1 VIEMLEPGAVEVGRR
16 KNWMTWKTWVL
27 VSVAGMLAM
36 GLWLADEVID
46 YMVATSPQAAD
57 QAVVP
62 VWERL
67 SEIDAAFVFNAV
79 VHEGSDY

>member
-1 VIEMLEPGAVEVGRR
+1 MLETREVEVGRKKAR
-16 KNWMTWKTWVL
+16 MTWKTWVL
-27 VSVAGMLAM
+27 ISVAGMLAI

-57 QAVVP
+57 QSVVP